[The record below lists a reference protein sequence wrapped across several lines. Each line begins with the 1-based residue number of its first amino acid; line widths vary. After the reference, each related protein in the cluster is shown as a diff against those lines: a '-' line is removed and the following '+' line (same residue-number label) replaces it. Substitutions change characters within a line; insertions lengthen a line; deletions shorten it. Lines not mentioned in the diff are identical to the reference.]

1 MQPKLGAQA
10 RAVYAALAEPGTA
23 EDVAERTGLIVKS
36 VGPHCADLVKMT
48 LVEVVDRVPNARGK
62 KVKVFAQA
70 PPERVD
76 PVLAAAGPQAARR
89 QAEAEGKTRRKSVVS
104 FPVADRKRFVYEL
117 FKNRDLLQALD
128 EDDATSKAEKR
139 ARRRAREELRRREQL
154 DKELLQQEREA
165 QQAQDPRLPYW
176 AAWRKYSQGAD
187 AARFLIQLLERDVDL
202 AARGMQPLVEPR
214 RWRESEWH
222 TREMLRV
229 TGALH
234 AALHRVFDF
243 GPSACP
249 ACGAPPAEPHE
260 DVVDATVALEGLLS
274 LEAGENS
281 AFTSSQAGG
290 PDDSQASPA

>member
-1 MQPKLGAQA
+1 MQPKLGPQA

-36 VGPHCADLVKMT
+36 VGPHCSDLVKMT
-48 LVEVVDRVPNARGK
+48 LVEVVDHVPNARGK
-62 KVKVFAQA
+62 KVQVFAQA
-70 PPERVD
+70 PAERVD
-76 PVLAAAGPQAARR
+76 SVRAAAGPKAARR
-89 QAEAEGKTRRKSVVS
+89 QAEAEGKTRRRPLES

-117 FKNRDLLQALD
+117 FKHTDLLHALD
-128 EDDATSKAEKR
+128 EDDATSRAEKQ
-139 ARRRAREELRRREQL
+139 ARRRAREELRKHERL
-154 DKELLQQEREA
+154 AKKLLQQERDA
-165 QQAQDPRLPYW
+165 QEAQDPRLPFW

-229 TGALH
+229 TGVLH
-234 AALHRVFDF
+234 AALHQVFDF

-249 ACGAPPAEPHE
+249 ACGAPPAEPQ
-260 DVVDATVALEGLLS
+260 DDFVDATVALEGLQS

-281 AFTSSQAGG
+281 PFTSSQAGG
-290 PDDSQASPA
+290 PDD